1 MTQEEK
7 ISLLEKI
14 RLDYAFLGT
23 PSFDVLTN
31 AIDALKGPWVKTADR
46 LPTEVD
52 ADFEG
57 AVLVSQKSYDDYE
70 DYKIAIVHWETVV
83 NFLEDFEFWSSIPP
97 LPKKRAEE

>member
-7 ISLLEKI
+7 ISLLDKI

-46 LPTEVD
+46 APTKD
-52 ADFEG
+52 DEG
-57 AVLVSQKSYDDYE
+57 VYG
-70 DYKIAIVHWETVV
+70 AIVAFNPVLLDGEYGACTCIPAKIVIDYPDW
-83 NFLEDFEFWSSIPP
+83 WIKWMPIPP
-97 LPKKRAEE
+97 LPEVEG